1 MALVTQ
7 AVWSVNLALTVTV
20 YDFTSPVRIE
30 ALKVTVVVPESR
42 LIRLV
47 VALVSA

>member
-7 AVWSVNLALTVTV
+7 AVWPVNLALTVTV
-20 YDFTSPVRIE
+20 YDFTSPVRLE
-30 ALKVTVVVPESR
+30 ALNVTVVPELR
-42 LIRLV
+42 LIILV